1 MNQDR
6 KKIIINEIL
15 YWRENKLLPE
25 AYCNFLL
32 SLYTEGEGVEAT
44 KKTAPPKKKTIIS
57 ILGIGLLLPVLFL
70 VTYFTEI
77 SPILQ
82 MVINFIFIIICTL
95 GLTFNRKNAFF
106 VHIGSIILA
115 LFILLLSVNGSD
127 LLFKGH
133 GYYLFGIIL
142 LNCVCWG
149 IVGIFSKKKYFLI
162 AGILGSISSVAILFT
177 I

>member
-32 SLYTEGEGVEAT
+32 SLYTEGEGVEPT
-44 KKTAPPKKKTIIS
+44 QPTGNSKNKTNIFL
-57 ILGIGLLLPVLFL
+57 LGIGLLLPVLFL

-95 GLTFNRKNAFF
+95 GLILNRKNPFF
-106 VHIGSIILA
+106 VHIGSIIIA
-115 LFILLLSVNGSD
+115 LFILLLSVNVSD
-127 LLFKGH
+127 YLFKGY
-133 GYYLFGIIL
+133 GNYLSVVIL
-142 LNCVCWG
+142 LNCFCWV

-162 AGILGSISSVAILFT
+162 AGVLGSIISIAILFN

>member
-32 SLYTEGEGVEAT
+32 SLYTEGEGIQSTQEST
-44 KKTAPPKKKTIIS
+44 PTSKKTFVSII
-57 ILGIGLLLPVLFL
+57 GIGLLLPVLFL

-82 MVINFIFIIICTL
+82 MVLNFIFLIICIL
-95 GLTFNRKNAFF
+95 GLFAQSKNTLF
-106 VHIGSIILA
+106 VHVTSIILA
-115 LFILLLSVNGSD
+115 LFTLLLTVNLSE
-127 LLFKGH
+127 LFYQGQVL
-133 GYYLFGIIL
+133 YLIIIIL
-142 LNCVCWG
+142 LNCIGWML
-149 IVGIFSKKKYFLI
+149 VGLFSKKKYFLI
-162 AGILGSISSVAILFT
+162 TGILGGIISVAILLN